1 MPEIPDLE
9 GYRAYFNKRL
19 PGVRVESAEAL
30 IPWMVRAGREEFEER
45 MTGHVFKP
53 VQRRAKYLLFPF
65 APTGAPDGPFGHP
78 GESGDWLV
86 VHAMLSGRFQYCER
100 KHKRRSKTAFLMT
113 LDNGMDFR
121 YFDERRM
128 GRAYLVREEEF
139 AEKVPR
145 WTEMG
150 PDVLDPALTEERF
163 VERLKTMRA
172 QIKTVLTTERCV
184 AGIGNAYSD
193 EILWEA
199 RIHPYRKRTE
209 MSEEELREVFRAIHR
224 VMEWAIPIVAEEM
237 EEKGLPTNHYRDHLR
252 VHRKGDEECPRCG
265 HRITAITSG
274 QRETN
279 FCRGCQV

>member
-9 GYRAYFNKRL
+9 GYRAYFNRRL
-19 PGVRVESAEAL
+19 PGLTVEKAEAL
-30 IPWMVRAGREEFEER
+30 IPWMVRAGREEFEAR
-45 MTGHVFKP
+45 MAAQVFRP

-65 APTGAPDGPFGHP
+65 
-78 GESGDWLV
+78 ESGDHLV
-86 VHAMLSGRFQYCER
+86 VHAMLTGRFQYCEP
-100 KHKRRSKTAFLMT
+100 KQKRRSMTAFLLN

-121 YFDERRM
+121 YFDDRRM
-128 GRAYLVREEEF
+128 GRVYLVRAEEF
-139 AEKVPR
+139 DEKVPR
-145 WTEMG
+145 WAEMG
-150 PDVLDPALTEERF
+150 PDVLDPELTEETF

-172 QIKTVLTTERCV
+172 QIKTVLTTERCI

-209 MSEEELREVFRAIHR
+209 LSDDDLAEVFRAIHR
-224 VMEWAIPIVAEEM
+224 VMAWATPIVESQM
-237 EEKGLPTNHYRDHLR
+237 EEKGLPANHYREHLR
-252 VHRKGDEECPRCG
+252 VHHKSDQECPRCG

-279 FCRGCQV
+279 FCRGCQE